1 MRSAIGPLSVLIGMA
16 MTVVLVLLLFVNLG
30 TRSELEEVRGELDAL
45 RASADAAVEPEI
57 GTAELVDRLDEIDA
71 AVDELLL
78 ATGGAGQPTGPD
90 DATAI
95 TDRLDEILDR
105 VEALDA
111 RVDEICDNVPVC

>member
-1 MRSAIGPLSVLIGMA
+1 MRSAIGPLTVLIGMA
-16 MTVVLVLLLFVNLG
+16 VTVVLVLLLFVNLG
-30 TRSELEEVRGELDAL
+30 TRSELEGVRGELDAL
-45 RASADAAVEPEI
+45 RAAADAAAEQEI
-57 GTAELVDRLDEIDA
+57 GPAELVDRLDEIDA

-78 ATGGAGQPTGPD
+78 DTGDTGQPTDGD